1 MSSSRQLYY
10 KVTQIR
16 SSIGMPPTTR
26 RTLEALGLKRRNQTI
41 YAKCDVSSAHSLAKV
56 KELVKIEVT
65 DQKKTREEINQE
77 RKWKSGFEVIP
88 EGTRKVYN

>member
-1 MSSSRQLYY
+1 M
-10 KVTQIR
+10 
-16 SSIGMPPTTR
+16 
-26 RTLEALGLKRRNQTI
+26 

-77 RKWKSGFEVIP
+77 RKWQSGFEVVTD
-88 EGTRKVYN
+88 GTKKVYE